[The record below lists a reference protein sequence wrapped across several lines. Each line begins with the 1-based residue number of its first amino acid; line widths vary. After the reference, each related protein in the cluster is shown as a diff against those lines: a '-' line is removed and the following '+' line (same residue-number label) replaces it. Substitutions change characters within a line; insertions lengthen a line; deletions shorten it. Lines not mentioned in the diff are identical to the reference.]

1 MFVEELGN
9 MTEDEISKIVIDSA
23 IDVHKF
29 LGPGLLESSYEQC
42 LFYELLQAGLKVE
55 RQKSF
60 PIQYKEVIIDSGYR
74 VDLFIENK
82 VIVEL
87 KAVDKIADVHVAQVL
102 TYLKLSK
109 CKLGL
114 LLNFNTKLLKDGIKR
129 IANGL

>member
-60 PIQYKEVIIDSGYR
+60 PIQYKKVIIDSGYR
-74 VDLFIENK
+74 VDLFVENK
-82 VIVEL
+82 VIVEI

-114 LLNFNTKLLKDGIKR
+114 LLHFNTKLLKDGIKR

>member
-1 MFVEELGN
+1 

-74 VDLFIENK
+74 VELFLLKKI
-82 VIVEL
+82 IIFL
-87 KAVDKIADVHVAQVL
+87 KAVVKIYDFDV
-102 TYLKLSK
+102 
-109 CKLGL
+109 CKE
-114 LLNFNTKLLKDGIKR
+114 I
-129 IANGL
+129 

>member
-1 MFVEELGN
+1 

-55 RQKSF
+55 RQKNF

-74 VDLFIENK
+74 VDLFVENK

-114 LLNFNTKLLKDGIKR
+114 LLNFNTKLIKDGIKR
-129 IANGL
+129 IATGL